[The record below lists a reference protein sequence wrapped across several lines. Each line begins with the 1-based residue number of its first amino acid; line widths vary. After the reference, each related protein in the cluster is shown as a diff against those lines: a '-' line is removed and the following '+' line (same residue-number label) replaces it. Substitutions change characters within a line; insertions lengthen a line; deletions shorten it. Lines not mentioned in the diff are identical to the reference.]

1 MKKVLSILAVMLII
15 VLMLQACVFAG
26 NGPMPTTEREYNGQ
40 KYPVSAYISFW
51 KYENSNWTEK
61 VVYGDETVKNEMPGT
76 FYDKS
81 TNTLTLNNL
90 NEEEVYL
97 ETNVMG
103 EDFKIKVVGTNS
115 LQQIDIYGDKYG
127 GSLIIQGNGTL
138 NVNKNKKCSY
148 ALGLYAEGSS
158 SILEF
163 GNDVKVNLYSS
174 GNELGGIDSTT
185 VSNNAI
191 TFKGNVG
198 SVETQKNGNY
208 YLYTLKGSEFL
219 YKGHPSTVVVELSK
233 KVFTYNKKVQKPT
246 ITVKDSE
253 GKVIPESNYSVN
265 YTGGCKK
272 VGTYFVY
279 VTFTGD
285 YAPIGQVE
293 LTYQIVPKGTKLS
306 KVTAGKKKF
315 TAKWKKQTT
324 ETTGYQVQYSTKK
337 DFSSGNK
344 TINVKKNKTTST
356 SAKKLKAKKKYYVR
370 VRTYKTVSGK
380 KYYSSWSA
388 SKTVKT
394 KK

>member
-233 KVFTYNKKVQKPT
+233 KVFTYNKKVQKPSAKIYDGYGTEIESSNYT
-246 ITVKDSE
+246 ISY
-253 GKVIPESNYSVN
+253 SNEKSKKIGEYSVN
-265 YTGGCKK
+265 I
-272 VGTYFVY
+272 
-279 VTFTGD
+279 TFKD
-285 YAPIGQVE
+285 NYAGNQTV
-293 LTYQIVPKGTKLS
+293 TYQIAPKGTKLS
-306 KVTAGKKKF
+306 KVKANKKAF
-315 TAKWKKQTT
+315 TATWKKQTK

-337 DFSSGNK
+337 DFSSGVK
-344 TINVKKNKTTST
+344 TINVKKNKITSAV
-356 SAKKLKAKKKYYVR
+356 AKKLKAKKKYYVR
-370 VRTYKTVSGK
+370 IRTYKKVGK
-380 KYYSSWSA
+380 QKIYSNWS
-388 SKTVKT
+388 ST
-394 KK
+394 KKVTTKK

>member
-148 ALGLYAEGSS
+148 ALGLYAEG
-158 SILEF
+158 
-163 GNDVKVNLYSS
+163 YRC
-174 GNELGGIDSTT
+174 EL
-185 VSNNAI
+185 
-191 TFKGNVG
+191 
-198 SVETQKNGNY
+198 
-208 YLYTLKGSEFL
+208 
-219 YKGHPSTVVVELSK
+219 
-233 KVFTYNKKVQKPT
+233 
-246 ITVKDSE
+246 
-253 GKVIPESNYSVN
+253 
-265 YTGGCKK
+265 
-272 VGTYFVY
+272 
-279 VTFTGD
+279 
-285 YAPIGQVE
+285 
-293 LTYQIVPKGTKLS
+293 
-306 KVTAGKKKF
+306 
-315 TAKWKKQTT
+315 
-324 ETTGYQVQYSTKK
+324 
-337 DFSSGNK
+337 
-344 TINVKKNKTTST
+344 
-356 SAKKLKAKKKYYVR
+356 
-370 VRTYKTVSGK
+370 
-380 KYYSSWSA
+380 
-388 SKTVKT
+388 
-394 KK
+394 